1 MSVRCDVRKEQEVVA
16 MFERA
21 VREFGGVDVL
31 VSNAGLAH
39 SEPLLTGDTSQW
51 REMMEVSL

>member
-1 MSVRCDVRKEQEVVA
+1 MRCDVRKEQEVVA

-21 VREFGGVDVL
+21 VREFGGVDVMI
-31 VSNAGLAH
+31 SNAGLAH